1 MMRKLKLTV
10 ILCEN
15 KKTYNFIKTL
25 LKDREEMSVDSQ
37 GKGGGGGLGGRGRAW
52 NWGTIHD
59 DYSIGNM
66 GI

>member
-25 LKDREEMSVDSQ
+25 LEDREEMSVDSQ
-37 GKGGGGGLGGRGRAW
+37 GKGRGGWGGGVGRGT
-52 NWGTIHD
+52 GGQYMMI
-59 DYSIGNM
+59 IV
-66 GI
+66 